1 MNKQEI
7 FNGFKKEI
15 ENVKKKPCKK
25 PYPVSQYKDAKTR
38 RVLRDIDI
46 NRNHSW
52 IKEIWE
58 RRKACLDDVAIFYR
72 GTKFTYRDFFTES
85 YKYARAIKA
94 QTNIQKGQEL
104 VCAIENTPE
113 FPFLMGA
120 ASILGI
126 KINLVSSEFDKDYL
140 EHMLE
145 RSACPYVF
153 VSDMSFSKFA
163 PAIENLN
170 NPKTIVRIPLNHSLP
185 NGINPYEKITEK
197 YYKLDEKEYESAV
210 AKTNSIDIDE
220 FLKGADLP
228 IEGPIMVDADL
239 NDEFTI
245 TYTSGSTG
253 WGKPKGL
260 VHRIRSYTTMSRYHD
275 PDISGVPSMKGR
287 TTLALI
293 KTMSDTDFMSSVSD
307 TLMQGGT
314 VALEP
319 INDKE
324 FFLTSMSINKPTLA
338 LASRS
343 YWIYAMKQYRFN
355 KEYQHITLPSLLV
368 PMAVGE
374 PMAANE
380 EKALNKW
387 LKKIKAGIDVT
398 KLPFSVVQMSI
409 AGGDSEHGGIFLK
422 FFRNLQSKRP
432 SHRGIDEPI
441 GMGTYDM
448 VEVKALRPDGTYC
461 EPMEPGRLVAISP
474 CNMEGYVENDAA
486 NAKWHIKDAY
496 GKKWGDLGV
505 HGYIDT
511 KNNIYVKG
519 RIKKLEGDIPDY
531 KIQDVILKDT
541 KKIMSCE
548 VVSVQINGETT
559 YIAHIEPQMDVPFNE
574 IKVFESAMTRCK
586 LAFGEEIIDRLYFRL
601 HSNTEGFKLLHTG
614 KRNNIVLEKEGVS
627 MLCVK
632 ASDLHVVEQPKK
644 FQITKKKKAS

>member
-7 FNGFKKEI
+7 FNEFKDEI
-15 ENVKKKPCKK
+15 ESIKKQPCES
-25 PYPVSQYKDAKTR
+25 PYPVSQYKDAKTK

-52 IKEIWE
+52 IKEVWE
-58 RRKACLDDVAIFYR
+58 RRKSGLDDVAIFYR
-72 GTKFTYRDFFTES
+72 GTKFTFREFFTES
-85 YKYARAIKA
+85 YRYARAIKA
-94 QTNIQKGQEL
+94 QTDIQKGDEMI
-104 VCAIENTPE
+104 CAIENTPE

-126 KINLVSSEFDKDYL
+126 KINLVSAEFDTDYL
-140 EHMLE
+140 EHMLNRAE
-145 RSACPYVF
+145 CPYVF
-153 VSDMSFSKFA
+153 VSDMSFSKFSKA
-163 PAIENLN
+163 MENVN
-170 NPKTIVRIPLNHSLP
+170 KPKTIIRIPLNHSLP
-185 NGINPYEKITEK
+185 NGINPYEEITEK
-197 YYKLDEKEYESAV
+197 YYKLDEKKYEEAI
-210 AKTNSIDIDE
+210 AKTKSIDIGE
-220 FLKGADLP
+220 FLKGAELP

-260 VHRIRSYTTMSRYHD
+260 IHRVRSYITMSRYHD
-275 PDISGVPSMKGR
+275 PDISGLPAMKDR

-324 FFLTSMSINKPTLA
+324 FFLTSMTINKPTLA
-338 LASRS
+338 LAPRS
-343 YWIYAMKQYRFN
+343 YWIYAMKQYKFN
-355 KEYQHITLPSLLV
+355 KEYQNITLPSLLV

-387 LKKIKAGIDVT
+387 LKEIKAGIDVT

-422 FFRNLQSKRP
+422 IFRNLQSKRP

-461 EPMEPGRLVAISP
+461 EPMEPGRLVATSP
-474 CNMEGYVENDAA
+474 CNMKAYVENDAA
-486 NAKWHIKDAY
+486 NEKWYIKDAY
-496 GKKWGDLGV
+496 GKVWGDLGV
-505 HGYIDT
+505 HGYIDA
-511 KNNIYVKG
+511 KGNVYEKG
-519 RIKKLEGDIPDY
+519 RLKALEGEIPDY

-548 VVSVQINGETT
+548 VVSIELNGETI
-559 YIAHIEPQMDVPFNE
+559 YIAHIEPQMSVSFNE
-574 IKVFESAMTRCK
+574 IKVLESAMARCNI
-586 LAFGEEIIDRLYFRL
+586 AFGRELVDRLYFRL
-601 HSNTEGFKLLHTG
+601 HTNVEGFELLHTG
-614 KRNNIVLEKEGVS
+614 KRNNIVLEQEGIS
-627 MLCVK
+627 ALCIK
-632 ASDLHVVEQPKK
+632 ASDLHVVEEPKK
-644 FQITKKKKAS
+644 FQITKK